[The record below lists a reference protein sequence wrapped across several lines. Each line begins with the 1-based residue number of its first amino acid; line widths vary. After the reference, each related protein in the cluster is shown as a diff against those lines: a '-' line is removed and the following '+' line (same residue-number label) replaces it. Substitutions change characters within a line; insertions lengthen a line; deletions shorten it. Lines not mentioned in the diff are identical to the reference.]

1 MWRRVQALAG
11 EKLLLTAT
19 IGALFWLGYSVLARH
34 AWFPL
39 RVPPRTWFDDA
50 VPFQPEPWAW
60 IYLSQFGVAA
70 GLPWLIDSREM
81 LRRHVTAVGL
91 MTLVSFAVFLFFP
104 AGSPRVPDGSVA
116 MRLIHTY
123 DGGLNAFPSLHAAFA
138 VVLTRLAWR
147 VFGARLHWTGLLATL
162 AWAGAVLYSTVAT
175 RQHYAADVIAGV
187 TLGALADALAWRR
200 RSAGVRAATT
210 MSRSSGVAFHDGCK

>member
-1 MWRRVQALAG
+1 VWRRVQALAG

-19 IGALFWLGYSVLARH
+19 IGVLFWLGYSVLARQ

-39 RVPPRTWFDDA
+39 RVPPRTWLDEA
-50 VPFQPEPWAW
+50 VPFHPELWAW
-60 IYLSQFGVAA
+60 IYLSQFGVSAV
-70 GLPWLIDSREM
+70 LPWLINTREL
-81 LRRHVTAVGL
+81 LRRHVTAVVL
-91 MTLVSFAVFLFFP
+91 MTMLSFAVFLFFP
-104 AGSPRVPDGSVA
+104 VASPRVPDGSAA

-147 VFGARLHWTGLLATL
+147 VFGDRLHWTARLATVV
-162 AWAGAVLYSTVAT
+162 WAGAVLYSTLAT
-175 RQHYAADVIAGV
+175 RQHYAADVIAGAA
-187 TLGALADALAWRR
+187 LGAFADGLAWRR
-200 RSAGVRAATT
+200 RAAGISAATT